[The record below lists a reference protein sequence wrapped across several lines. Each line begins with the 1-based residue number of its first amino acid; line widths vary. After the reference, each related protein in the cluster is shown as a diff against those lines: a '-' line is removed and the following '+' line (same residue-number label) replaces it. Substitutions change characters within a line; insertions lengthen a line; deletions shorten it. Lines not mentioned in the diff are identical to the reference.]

1 MFILDDGKKV
11 KFDSLED
18 LLKARGDGK
27 YLCYD
32 VYFDEFPIHK
42 NELSKLYM
50 LFARGGYFEEGY
62 GYEESV
68 SSVFKSAILKKFG
81 VYHFNY
87 ERIVYVKQDRK
98 FYFEEHVSV
107 SPEQT
112 YEDALFYN
120 KRDYNNVIE
129 SIEMIKP
136 FLEFVKDYDLVQ
148 CTFDKEV
155 VKKFK
160 KKFGRK
166 NYHLD

>member
-1 MFILDDGKKV
+1 MFILKNGKKTE
-11 KFDSLED
+11 FNTYEE
-18 LLKARGDGK
+18 LLKNRDENK
-27 YLCYD
+27 YLVD
-32 VYFDEFPIHK
+32 DIYFNEFPIDK
-42 NELSKLYM
+42 IELSKLYM

-62 GYEESV
+62 CWEESIAGV
-68 SSVFKSAILKKFG
+68 FGSVILQKFNS
-81 VYHFNY
+81 HTFNY
-87 ERIVYVKQDRK
+87 KRIVYIKKDDK
-98 FYFEEHVSV
+98 FYFEDYIHAE
-107 SPEQT
+107 PNEE
-112 YEDALFYN
+112 YEKALTRN
-120 KRDYNNVIE
+120 ITDYKGIMK

>member
-1 MFILDDGKKV
+1 MFLTYFNKV
-11 KFDSLED
+11 FTKTKQVLQ
-18 LLKARGDGK
+18 KTQ
-27 YLCYD
+27 
-32 VYFDEFPIHK
+32 H
-42 NELSKLYM
+42 
-50 LFARGGYFEEGY
+50 
-62 GYEESV
+62 
-68 SSVFKSAILKKFG
+68 
-81 VYHFNY
+81 
-87 ERIVYVKQDRK
+87 VKQDRK

-107 SPEQT
+107 SPEQKF
-112 YEDALFYN
+112 EDALLYN
-120 KRDYNNVIE
+120 KRDYNEVIE